1 MKYQFTK
8 IEKGSNMGTRAT
20 IKIKGY
26 PVKLYLQYDGYPE
39 GVLPI
44 IKPLVTEFF
53 ELRLYPILV
62 EPDLLMAAIVRAF
75 ERDNLDQIARK
86 KRDKDTYFKHG
97 GHLLSFRLHTGKD
110 YEGCEFTYTINEL
123 GKIIVK
129 DGSGVTLTQSI
140 A

>member
-1 MKYQFTK
+1 
-8 IEKGSNMGTRAT
+8 MGTRAT

-53 ELRLYPILV
+53 QKRHHPEF
-62 EPDLLMAAIVRAF
+62 DLDMLMAAIVRAF
-75 ERDNLDQIARK
+75 ERNNIERTDDY
-86 KRDKDTYFKHG
+86 DHYFKGDHF
-97 GHLLSFRLHTGKD
+97 LSFRLHTGKE

-129 DGSGVTLTQSI
+129 DKSGVTLTQSI

>member
-1 MKYQFTK
+1 
-8 IEKGSNMGTRAT
+8 MGTRAT

-39 GVLPI
+39 DVLPI

-53 ELRLYPILV
+53 QKRFHPSF
-62 EPDLLMAAIVRAF
+62 DLDMLMAAIVRAF
-75 ERDNLDQIARK
+75 ERNNLSQIERN
-86 KRDKDTYFKHG
+86 KRDKDFYFEHG
-97 GHLLSFRLHTGKD
+97 SHFLSFRLHTGKD
-110 YEGCEFTYTINEL
+110 YEGCAFTYTINEL

-129 DGSGVTLTQSI
+129 DASGVTLTQSI